1 MIIFYF
7 GLVLFLSVFLSER
20 NKPFEDGLAVAVFYG
35 GYLTFI
41 GAILFALKDVSVS
54 LSINNNE
61 VIYRKWVYLF
71 IKTERIA
78 LLDVEKLDVVTSIT
92 SGAKLIFVLKNG
104 DKKQVGLFYFK
115 EVIGEIK
122 GVILGKYAPNNP
134 KLKLGVDIAKTI
146 SMNSY
151 VKFNTVY
158 LEESSIE

>member
-1 MIIFYF
+1 MNLRLENKKHFLYMIIFYF

-78 LLDVEKLDVVTSIT
+78 LLKKLK
-92 SGAKLIFVLKNG
+92 KLISVTM
-104 DKKQVGLFYFK
+104 YFRD
-115 EVIGEIK
+115 
-122 GVILGKYAPNNP
+122 A
-134 KLKLGVDIAKTI
+134 DC
-146 SMNSY
+146 
-151 VKFNTVY
+151 F
-158 LEESSIE
+158 